1 MLYELFSWLEL
12 NYDLPGSG
20 VFRFI
25 TFRAALAAI
34 LAMLM
39 GTIVGKHIINL
50 LRRKQIGETI
60 RAVGP
65 ESHQSKKGT
74 PTMGGLIILV
84 SILLPCLL
92 VARLDNI
99 YVLVMMGATLWMGL
113 IGLADDYIKVFL
125 KDKQGLRSGSK
136 VLGQVG
142 LGILVAAALFFHPD
156 VQDVALRTNLPVTK
170 HLFDYSQLAW
180 GPISSWLVYFALI
193 VLIVTAVTNSVNLT
207 DGIDGLA
214 AGVSAITGT
223 GLGIL
228 AYMSGN
234 IKTAAY
240 LNILYVPMSG
250 EVVVFLAALVGAC
263 IGFLWYNTYPAQV
276 FMGDTGSL
284 ALGGAIASSA
294 IIIKME
300 LLLPILCGIFFVE
313 SLSVILQVSYFK
325 YTKKRYGEGRRIFK
339 MSPLHHHFE
348 LGGIAEPKIVTR
360 FWIVAILLVLV
371 AVALLKLR

>member
-1 MLYELFSWLEL
+1 MLYELFGWLESR
-12 NYDLPGSG
+12 YDLPGSG

-34 LAMLM
+34 LAMLI
-39 GTIVGKHIINL
+39 GTIVGKHIIHV

-60 RAVGP
+60 REVGP
-65 ESHQSKKGT
+65 ESHKSKKGT
-74 PTMGGLIILV
+74 PTMGGIIILIA
-84 SILLPCLL
+84 ILLPCLL

-125 KDKQGLRSGSK
+125 KDKQGMRSGAK

-142 LGILVAAALFFHPD
+142 LGILVAAALYFHPD

-180 GPISSWLVYFALI
+180 GPISSWLVYFGVI

-313 SLSVILQVSYFK
+313 SLSVIIQVTYFK
-325 YTKKRYGEGRRIFK
+325 YTKRKYGDGKRIFR

-348 LGGIAEPKIVTR
+348 LGGIPEPKIVTR

>member
-1 MLYELFSWLEL
+1 MLYELFSWLEM

-84 SILLPCLL
+84 AILLPCLL

-180 GPISSWLVYFALI
+180 GPISSWLVYFGVI

-325 YTKKRYGEGRRIFK
+325 YTKKKYGEGRRIFR

>member
-84 SILLPCLL
+84 AILLPCLL

-156 VQDVALRTNLPVTK
+156 VQDVALRTNLPITK

-180 GPISSWLVYFALI
+180 GPISSWLVYFGLI

-313 SLSVILQVSYFK
+313 SLSVILQVTYFK

-348 LGGIAEPKIVTR
+348 LGGIPEPKIVTR

>member
-1 MLYELFSWLEL
+1 MLYELFSWLEM

-39 GTIVGKHIINL
+39 GTIVGKYIINL

-84 SILLPCLL
+84 AILLPCLL

-125 KDKQGLRSGSK
+125 KDKQGLRSGAK
-136 VLGQVG
+136 ILGQVG

-156 VQDVALRTNLPVTK
+156 VQDVALRTNLPITK

-180 GPISSWLVYFALI
+180 GPISSWLVYFGII

-313 SLSVILQVSYFK
+313 SLSVILQVTYFK
-325 YTKKRYGEGRRIFK
+325 FTKKRYGEGRRIFK

-348 LGGIAEPKIVTR
+348 LGGIPEPKIVTR

>member
-50 LRRKQIGETI
+50 LRREQIGETI

>member
-84 SILLPCLL
+84 AILLPCLL

-180 GPISSWLVYFALI
+180 GPISSWLVYFGVI

-250 EVVVFLAALVGAC
+250 EVVVFLAALIGAC

-325 YTKKRYGEGRRIFK
+325 YTKKKYGEGRRIFR

>member
-1 MLYELFSWLEL
+1 MLYELFNWLES

-34 LAMLM
+34 LAMIM
-39 GTIVGKHIINL
+39 GTVVGKYIINL
-50 LRRKQIGETI
+50 LRRKQIGESI
-60 RAVGP
+60 RALGP

-74 PTMGGLIILV
+74 PTMGGLIILIA
-84 SILLPCLL
+84 ILLPCLL

-142 LGILVAAALFFHPD
+142 LGVLVAAALFFHPD
-156 VQDVALRTNLPVTK
+156 VQNVALQTNLPVTK

-180 GPISSWLVYFALI
+180 GPISSWLVYFGVI

-313 SLSVILQVSYFK
+313 SLSVILQVTYFK
-325 YTKKRYGEGRRIFK
+325 YTKKKFGEGRRIFR

-348 LGGIAEPKIVTR
+348 LGGMAEPKIVTR

>member
-1 MLYELFSWLEL
+1 MLYELFSWLEM

-39 GTIVGKHIINL
+39 GTIVGKYIINL

-84 SILLPCLL
+84 AILLPCLL

-125 KDKQGLRSGSK
+125 KDKQGLRSGAK
-136 VLGQVG
+136 ILGQVG

-156 VQDVALRTNLPVTK
+156 VQDVALRTNLPITK

-180 GPISSWLVYFALI
+180 GPISSWLVYFGLI

-294 IIIKME
+294 IIRKME

-313 SLSVILQVSYFK
+313 SLSVILQVTYFK
-325 YTKKRYGEGRRIFK
+325 FTKKRYGEGRRIFK

-348 LGGIAEPKIVTR
+348 LGGIPEPKIVTR

>member
-1 MLYELFSWLEL
+1 
-12 NYDLPGSG
+12 
-20 VFRFI
+20 
-25 TFRAALAAI
+25 
-34 LAMLM
+34 
-39 GTIVGKHIINL
+39 
-50 LRRKQIGETI
+50 
-60 RAVGP
+60 
-65 ESHQSKKGT
+65 
-74 PTMGGLIILV
+74 MGGIIILV
-84 SILLPCLL
+84 AILLPCLL

-125 KDKQGLRSGSK
+125 KDKQGLRSGAK

-142 LGILVAAALFFHPD
+142 LGVLVAAALFFHPD

-180 GPISSWLVYFALI
+180 GPMSSWLVYFGVI

-284 ALGGAIASSA
+284 ALGGALASSA
-294 IIIKME
+294 IIVKME

-313 SLSVILQVSYFK
+313 SLSVIVQVSYFK
-325 YTKKRYGEGRRIFK
+325 YTKKRYGEGRRIFR

-348 LGGIAEPKIVTR
+348 LGGLAEPKIVTR

>member
-1 MLYELFSWLEL
+1 MLYELFSWLEM

-39 GTIVGKHIINL
+39 GTIVGKYIINL

-84 SILLPCLL
+84 AILLPCLL

-125 KDKQGLRSGSK
+125 KDKQGLRSGAK
-136 VLGQVG
+136 ILGQVG
-142 LGILVAAALFFHPD
+142 LGILVAATLFFHPD
-156 VQDVALRTNLPVTK
+156 VQDVALRTNLPITK

-180 GPISSWLVYFALI
+180 GPISSWLVYFGLI

-313 SLSVILQVSYFK
+313 SLSVILQVTYFK

-348 LGGIAEPKIVTR
+348 LGGIPEPKIVTR

>member
-1 MLYELFSWLEL
+1 MLYELFGWLESS
-12 NYDLPGSG
+12 YDLPGSG

-34 LAMLM
+34 LAMLI
-39 GTIVGKHIINL
+39 GTIVGKHIIHV

-60 RAVGP
+60 REVGP
-65 ESHQSKKGT
+65 ESHKSKKGT
-74 PTMGGLIILV
+74 PTMGGIIILIA
-84 SILLPCLL
+84 ILLPCLL

-125 KDKQGLRSGSK
+125 KDKQGMRSGAK

-142 LGILVAAALFFHPD
+142 LGILVATALYFHPD

-180 GPISSWLVYFALI
+180 GPISSWLVYFAVI

-240 LNILYVPMSG
+240 LNVLYVPMSG

-313 SLSVILQVSYFK
+313 SLSVIIQVTYFK
-325 YTKKRYGEGRRIFK
+325 YTKRKYGDGKRIFR

-348 LGGIAEPKIVTR
+348 LGGIPEPKIVTR

>member
-339 MSPLHHHFE
+339 MSPLHHHYE

>member
-84 SILLPCLL
+84 AILLPCLL

-180 GPISSWLVYFALI
+180 GPISSWLVYFGVI

-325 YTKKRYGEGRRIFK
+325 YTKKKYGEGRRIFR